1 MCASAEEN
9 IEESP
14 DPSEEAFFTTSS
26 SLTATH
32 RRFANTVSQM
42 HEIQGGS
49 GRGTHTRAGLNRH
62 CGDGDH

>member
-1 MCASAEEN
+1 MCARAEEN

-32 RRFANTVSQM
+32 RHFATTVSQM
-42 HEIQGGS
+42 HEIQGGE
-49 GRGTHTRAGLNRH
+49 RGTHTRAGSNRH
-62 CGDGDH
+62 YGDGDH